1 MEDYLANHKKLSKCP
16 KYYLSTPFL
25 SGKIEMVTHAPL
37 QTNKKNYKVGDIVE
51 VTHSITEI
59 WNNKQFFSTVQGWE
73 ISKKETP
80 VHYLRIYLI
89 DMKKRN
95 YHLQLI
101 SEPFENEN
109 ILNNTIKI
117 KDLDKYVDQI
127 TLAKMKDPKVKTYIQ
142 HLPFFLNYKIERIVN
157 HLPKTFHFT
166 THREFVKENGSLY
179 LVEWNDN
186 KLNETKWKNRQE
198 PKVVEK
204 YAKNAITIYENSFHT
219 ESSSTRKPRR
229 NRKET
234 SKKKEMQNVLVQENT
249 KKNSQTR
256 KKRK

>member
-1 MEDYLANHKKLSKCP
+1 MGRGTLKS
-16 KYYLSTPFL
+16 
-25 SGKIEMVTHAPL
+25 
-37 QTNKKNYKVGDIVE
+37 
-51 VTHSITEI
+51 
-59 WNNKQFFSTVQGWE
+59 
-73 ISKKETP
+73 
-80 VHYLRIYLI
+80 
-89 DMKKRN
+89 
-95 YHLQLI
+95 HLQLI

-117 KDLDKYVDQI
+117 KDLDKYVDRI

-198 PKVVEK
+198 PKVVEL
-204 YAKNAITIYENSFHT
+204 YAENAIKLYENAVNVP
-219 ESSSTRKPRR
+219 STGRIRR

-234 SKKKEMQNVLVQENT
+234 SKKKDGDLLLDKDNT
-249 KKNSQTR
+249 KKNGSTR

>member
-1 MEDYLANHKKLSKCP
+1 
-16 KYYLSTPFL
+16 
-25 SGKIEMVTHAPL
+25 
-37 QTNKKNYKVGDIVE
+37 
-51 VTHSITEI
+51 
-59 WNNKQFFSTVQGWE
+59 
-73 ISKKETP
+73 
-80 VHYLRIYLI
+80 
-89 DMKKRN
+89 
-95 YHLQLI
+95 
-101 SEPFENEN
+101 
-109 ILNNTIKI
+109 
-117 KDLDKYVDQI
+117 
-127 TLAKMKDPKVKTYIQ
+127 MKDPKVKTYIQ

-179 LVEWNDN
+179 LVEWNDD

-219 ESSSTRKPRR
+219 EPSSTRKPRR

-234 SKKKEMQNVLVQENT
+234 SKKKEMQNVLVEENT

-256 KKRK
+256 KKQK